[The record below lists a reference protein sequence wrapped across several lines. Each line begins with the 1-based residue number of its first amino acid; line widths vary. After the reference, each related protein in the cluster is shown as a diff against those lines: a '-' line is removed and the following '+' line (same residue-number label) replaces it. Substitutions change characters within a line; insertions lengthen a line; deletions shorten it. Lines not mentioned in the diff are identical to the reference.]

1 MVNEAAFLNG
11 YDEMLCKLEMKERAL
26 EVISKEVFENIGQT
40 LCLAKMQIGSLR
52 NAAGNNQESIINEA
66 GKLVYKAIHNLRKM
80 TRHADADEVINQG
93 FLTGLEKEIAFFNN
107 LHDHFITLKIKGKN
121 PVIMP
126 GKELRLFCM
135 LQEFFS
141 DNFLTSKTI
150 FANITVTFRKKD
162 IVIAIKQEDTK
173 EKFFMLSEGVR
184 EKSALLNA
192 VMQTGYSGRHK
203 KINWT
208 INLYDGKDCI
218 GR

>member
-1 MVNEAAFLNG
+1 MMKEAALFNG
-11 YDEMLCKLEMKERAL
+11 YDDLLCRIEMQERAL
-26 EVISKEVFENIGQT
+26 DVISKEVFENIGQT

-52 NAAGNNQESIINEA
+52 NAAGSNQEKIINEA
-66 GKLVYKAIHNLRKM
+66 GKLVFKAIHNLRKM
-80 TRHADADEVINQG
+80 TRHADADEVMNHG

-107 LHDHFITLKIKGKN
+107 LHDHFITLKIRGKN

-141 DNFLTSKTI
+141 DNFFTSKTV
-150 FANITVTFRKKD
+150 FANVTVNFRKKD
-162 IVIAIKQEDTK
+162 IVITIKQEDTN
-173 EKFFMLSEGVR
+173 EKNFMLSEGVK

-192 VMQTGYSGRHK
+192 ILLTGYSGRHK

-208 INLYDGKDCI
+208 INLHDGKDSI